1 MRLPVKSE
9 TDAFR
14 IAYGCALLIGLSL
27 AVGALLAPVAGSA
40 LFVGGVLGAIGW
52 DLATEETE
60 RVPRLREAA
69 RFARSGRAG
78 AGVAS
83 VPGSSAAAARG
94 RLRILVIANET
105 MVGRELRG
113 ELLRRGEPRPELRVV
128 APVLPSRAHFVAS
141 DIDGDLREARARL
154 DATLAWAHDHRFD
167 AAGRV
172 GGDTTP
178 MTAVED
184 ELRRYPADELIVSTH
199 PPGRSNWLESG
210 LVQRARAELDIPV
223 TDVIVDLERQHVVVD
238 AGVHAHA

>member
-27 AVGALLAPVAGSA
+27 AVGALLAPAAGAA
-40 LFVGGVLGAIGW
+40 LFVGGLLGAVGW

-60 RVPRLREAA
+60 RIPRLREAA
-69 RFARSGRAG
+69 TVARAAAARSRPRG
-78 AGVAS
+78 A
-83 VPGSSAAAARG
+83 SSAAAVG

-128 APVLPSRAHFVAS
+128 APVLPSRAHYVAS
-141 DIDGDLREARARL
+141 DIDDDVRAARARL
-154 DATLAWAHDHRFD
+154 DATLAWAHEHGFD

-172 GGDTTP
+172 GGDTRP

-184 ELRRYPADELIVSTH
+184 ELRRYPADELIISTH

-210 LVQRARAELDIPV
+210 LVERARAELDIPV
-223 TDVIVDLERQHVVVD
+223 THVIVDLQRQHVTVD
-238 AGVHAHA
+238 AGVRVHAAR